1 MQKINWNRVILGGL
15 LAGLVVNIVEFV
27 MNTFVLQQ
35 EWADAMKALGKTA
48 QSSVAQIVVFDIW
61 GFALGIAAVWLYA
74 AIRPRYG
81 AGPRTALCAGS
92 ATWFLA
98 YLMAMVPPLVLELFP
113 VRVMGIALAVGLV
126 EMLAGTL
133 LGARIYKEEEATAGA
148 AATAS
153 GGR

>member
-27 MNTFVLQQ
+27 MNTFVVQK
-35 EWADAMKALGKTA
+35 EWADAMKALGKSA
-48 QSSVAQIVVFDIW
+48 QASTGQIVVFNVW
-61 GFALGIAAVWLYA
+61 GFMIGIAAVWLYA

-98 YLMAMVPPLVLELFP
+98 YLIAMVPPVVLELFP
-113 VRVMGIALAVGLV
+113 LRLMGAALAAGLV

-133 LGARIYKEEEATAGA
+133 LGASIYKEEEASAGGASSA
-148 AATAS
+148 AA
-153 GGR
+153 GH